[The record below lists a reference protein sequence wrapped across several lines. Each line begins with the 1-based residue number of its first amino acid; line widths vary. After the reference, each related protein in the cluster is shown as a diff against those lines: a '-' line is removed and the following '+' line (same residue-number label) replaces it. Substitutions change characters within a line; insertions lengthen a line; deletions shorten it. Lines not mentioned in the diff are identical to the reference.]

1 MATTMESRVA
11 PAIARDGVDT
21 RPQGE
26 QDLTTHLGGGD
37 QGRGGQTAARC
48 GAVTKAGRPCGC
60 RARVGFTTCG
70 RHKNVAVVNLID
82 VCGERK
88 ADGSYCQKACAEGDT
103 KCKFHRTVITTREQT
118 ARSRQLRDE
127 AWARLWAGDIRSVNE
142 LMADATDSFDRG
154 WITEKTYGLLTFSL
168 HNMWNRYRIVRPA
181 PKVPPKSE
189 LHRLAMDSQNVHTRE
204 VNHQTSDAMRFLLET
219 FVPDDQE
226 TVVELETVWAEQA
239 DRKKVLKDIW
249 KWYGMETCVTQ
260 GDYLYRRMLDGLWA
274 RIKVHKERAELT
286 QRLWEEASESVGT
299 CCQGHLSRLANVLV
313 GYTDKVKVEV
323 PVGQLLQERMAAIAA
338 KDIPVEQ
345 KVKEARAVLEELKVP
360 EAERAAW
367 LEAF

>member
-1 MATTMESRVA
+1 MGPQLA
-11 PAIARDGVDT
+11 PDTARDGVDT
-21 RPQGE
+21 RPLDGE

-60 RARVGFTTCG
+60 RARVGFATCG

-88 ADGSYCQKACAEGDT
+88 ADGSYCQKKCAEGDT
-103 KCKFHRTVITTREQT
+103 KCKFHRTVLTTREQT
-118 ARSRQLRDE
+118 ARSRQLEDE
-127 AWARLWAGDIRSVNE
+127 AWARLWAGDIHSLNE
-142 LMADATDSFDRG
+142 LMADAVDAFDRG
-154 WITEKTYGLLTFSL
+154 WITDKTYGLLTLFL
-168 HNMWNRYRIVRPA
+168 HQMWNRYQWLRPA
-181 PKVPPKSE
+181 PKVPLKSD
-189 LHRLAMDSQNVHTRE
+189 LHRLALDTQNVHTRE
-204 VNHQTSDAMRFLLET
+204 VNHQTSDATKFLLET
-219 FVPDDQE
+219 SVPEDQE
-226 TVVELETVWAEQA
+226 TVVELETVWAERA
-239 DRKKVLKDIW
+239 DRKKVLKDMW

-260 GDYLYRRMLDGLWA
+260 GDYLYQRMLDGLWA
-274 RIKVHKERAELT
+274 RIKAHKERTELT
-286 QRLWEEASESVGT
+286 QRLWEEAFESVGT
-299 CCQGHLSRLANVLV
+299 CCQGHLSRLGNVLV
-313 GYTDKVKVEV
+313 GYTDKVKAEV

-345 KVKEARAVLEELKVP
+345 KVKEARAVCEELKVP